1 MKLYYTPGACSL
13 SPHIVLKESGQA
25 YELEKVDLG
34 KKRTETGKDYLTIN
48 PKGSVPALQLDNGEI
63 LTEGPAIVQY
73 LSDQKPDA
81 KLAAP
86 AGTLERYRLQEMLNY
101 ISTELHKNYS
111 PLFNPTIHESHR
123 KMVVDNLSKRYE
135 YLAKLLENKPYLLG
149 ENFQLPDAYLFVVT
163 NWAKPLHFDLSPWP
177 IIQQYHAKIAARPAV
192 QAAMKEEGL
201 L

>member
-25 YELEKVDLG
+25 HELEKVDLSN
-34 KKRTETGKDYLTIN
+34 KRTETGKDYLTIN
-48 PKGSVPALQLDNGEI
+48 PKGSVPALQLDSGEI

-73 LSDQKPDA
+73 LADQKPEA

-86 AGTLERYRLQEMLNY
+86 AGTLERYRLQEILNY

-111 PLFNPTIHESHR
+111 PLFNPNIHDSH
-123 KMVVDNLSKRYE
+123 KKIVTDNLGKRYE
-135 YLAKLLENKPYLLG
+135 FLAKLLENRPYLLG
-149 ENFQLPDAYLFVVT
+149 DNFQVADAYLFTVT
-163 NWAKPLHFDLSPWP
+163 QWAKKFNFDLSRWP
-177 IIQQYHAKIAARPAV
+177 AIQQYQARIAARPAV

-201 L
+201 Q